1 MKAISLLSV
10 GLACVLS
17 STSAVSESH
26 HCDLLVTVGEESTVE
41 TWNISKTMQVG
52 SVFLKLFDEHGETV
66 YEADGMVI
74 GRISRV
80 DNSGPYPVTYVN
92 HRIYFDDGSRLFTR
106 DDMALPDFYPEIE
119 IPEGSIPVLETITQ
133 VKGTGAFQYGYTDGI
148 TARGFM
154 TPVPGGENY
163 FELSGTI
170 CMD

>member
-1 MKAISLLSV
+1 MKTISLLSV
-10 GLACVLS
+10 GLACALS
-17 STSAVSESH
+17 SAVVVSAPH
-26 HCDLLVTVGEESTVE
+26 HCNLLVTVAEGSTVE
-41 TWNISKTMQVG
+41 TWNISKKMQVG
-52 SVFLKLFDEHGETV
+52 WVYLRLQDELGETV

-74 GRISRV
+74 GRITRV

-92 HRIYFDDGSRLFTR
+92 HRIYFDDGSRLFTK

-133 VKGTGAFQYGYTDGI
+133 VKGSGAFQYGYTDGI

-154 TPVPGGENY
+154 TPVPGGDNY